1 MNRTTAARTR
11 AAFASVAAAGLA
23 LLAVTAPAHATGGT
37 PTTPTDLYNEYQ
49 ACSTDQAKP
58 VYVAGRTG
66 LTVEGIPGHTDP
78 EVRWVTEQFR
88 AWPVSDP
95 SQVITAERTYSS
107 LGNEATATLG
117 GYNAPLLDGET
128 YAWQARTVNAD
139 GGAASDWSAP
149 CYVATDDTFPNAAP
163 TVSSPNYP
171 EGQQNQGGTPIKLT
185 FGANGVS
192 DVAGYTFT
200 WFGTF
205 PVAGGASIGE
215 HGIPEY
221 HDPYETSPNFFARA
235 DSLGG
240 SATVNL
246 MPPHTSGFLVLQV
259 ASLDRAFNR
268 SQPTTYFIRIKPDAP
283 TVTKVSNS
291 PQYGKQ
297 AIFKLTPDPGL
308 QAVSPVVSYTVRH
321 LGQSQSETTVK
332 ASTSGIAELD
342 LTLDDPYGDVLLVTS
357 TSANG
362 WVSQQQW
369 WRTDGTDSSPT
380 VTSDVYPE
388 NGSGGGAGVP
398 GTFTFTP
405 KIKGAVSYTYSINW
419 GEGTTVKAGP
429 RGEAQITWTPTDSGW
444 YALEVYGTTK
454 DGAQTAPAS
463 YYFTVN

>member
-1 MNRTTAARTR
+1 MNRTSAARIR
-11 AAFASVAAAGLA
+11 AALAPVAAAGLA
-23 LLAVTAPAHATGGT
+23 LLVVATPAHATGGT

-58 VYVAGRTG
+58 LYVAGRDG
-66 LTVEGIPGHTDP
+66 LVVEGIPGHTDAG
-78 EVRWVTEQFR
+78 VRWVTEQFR
-88 AWPVSDP
+88 AWPLSDP
-95 SQVITAERTYSS
+95 SQVITGERGYASV
-107 LGNEATATLG
+107 GNEAATTLG
-117 GYNAPLLDGET
+117 GLNAPLLNGET
-128 YAWQARTVNAD
+128 YAWQARTVDAD
-139 GGAASDWSAP
+139 SGAASDWSAS
-149 CYVATDDTFPNAAP
+149 CYVTTDDTFPSAAP
-163 TVSSPNYP
+163 TVSSSNYP
-171 EGQQNQGGTPIKLT
+171 EGQQNQGGAPIKLT

-192 DVAGYTFT
+192 DVAGYEFT

-205 PVAGGASIGE
+205 PVGGVSSVGE

-221 HDPYETSPNFFARA
+221 HDPYVTSPNYFARA

-246 MPPHTSGFLVLQV
+246 IPPNDSGYLVLRV
-259 ASLDRAFNR
+259 ASLDRAFNM
-268 SQPTTYFIRIKPDAP
+268 SQPTTYYISVKPDAP

-291 PQYGKQ
+291 PQYGKD
-297 AIFKLTPDPGL
+297 ATFKLTPDPGL
-308 QAVSPVVSYTVRH
+308 QAASPVVSYTVKH

-332 ASTSGIAELD
+332 ASASGIAELKV
-342 LTLDDPYGDVLLVTS
+342 TLDDPYSDILLVTS

-369 WRTDGTDSSPT
+369 WSTGGDTSPT

-429 RGEAQITWTPTDSGW
+429 HGEAQISWTPTDSGW

-454 DGAQTAPAS
+454 DGAQTAPAD
-463 YYFTVN
+463 YFFVVN

>member
-1 MNRTTAARTR
+1 MNRTSAARVR
-11 AAFASVAAAGLA
+11 AAFAPVAAVGLA
-23 LLAVTAPAHATGGT
+23 LLAVATPAHATGGT

-58 VYVAGRTG
+58 LYVAGRDG
-66 LTVEGIPGHTDP
+66 LVVEGIPGHTDAG
-78 EVRWVTEQFR
+78 VRWVTEQFR
-88 AWPVSDP
+88 AWPLSDP
-95 SQVITAERTYSS
+95 SQVITGERGYASV
-107 LGNEATATLG
+107 GNEAATTLG
-117 GYNAPLLDGET
+117 GLNAPLLNGET
-128 YAWQARTVNAD
+128 YTWQARTVDAD
-139 GGAASDWSAP
+139 SGAASDWSAS
-149 CYVATDDTFPNAAP
+149 CYVTTDDTFPSAAP
-163 TVSSPNYP
+163 TVSSSNYP
-171 EGQQNQGGTPIKLT
+171 EGQQNQGGAPIKLT
-185 FGANGVS
+185 FGANGAS
-192 DVAGYTFT
+192 DVAGYEFT

-205 PVAGGASIGE
+205 PVGGVSSVGE

-221 HDPYETSPNFFARA
+221 HDPYVTSPNYFARA

-246 MPPHTSGFLVLQV
+246 IPPNDSGYLVLRV
-259 ASLDRAFNR
+259 ASLDRAFNM
-268 SQPTTYFIRIKPDAP
+268 SQPTTYYISVKPDAP

-291 PQYGKQ
+291 PQYGKD
-297 AIFKLTPDPGL
+297 ATFKITPDPGL
-308 QAVSPVVSYTVRH
+308 QAASPVVSYTVKH

-332 ASTSGIAELD
+332 ASASGIAELKV
-342 LTLDDPYGDVLLVTS
+342 TLDDPYSDILLVTS

-369 WRTDGTDSSPT
+369 WSTGGDTSPT

-429 RGEAQITWTPTDSGW
+429 HGEAQISWTPTDSGW

-454 DGAQTAPAS
+454 DGAQTAPAD
-463 YYFTVN
+463 YFFVVN

>member
-1 MNRTTAARTR
+1 MNRTPAARTR

-23 LLAVTAPAHATGGT
+23 LLAVAAPAHATGGT
-37 PTTPTDLYNEYQ
+37 PTTPTDLYNEYR
-49 ACSTDQAKP
+49 ACSTDQAAP

-78 EVRWVTEQFR
+78 NTRWITEQFR

-95 SQVITAERTYSS
+95 SQVVTAERGYASV
-107 LGNEATATLG
+107 GNEATATLG
-117 GYNAPLLDGET
+117 GYNAPLRDGET
-128 YAWQARTVNAD
+128 YAWQARTVDAD
-139 GGAASDWSAP
+139 SGAASDWSAP
-149 CYVATDDTFPNAAP
+149 CYVATDDTFPSAEP

-171 EGQQNQGGTPIKLT
+171 AGQRNQGGTPITLT

-192 DVAGYTFT
+192 GVAGYAFT

-205 PVAGGASIGE
+205 PVPGVSTVGE
-215 HGIPEY
+215 HGIPQY
-221 HDPYETSPNFFARA
+221 RDPYETSPNYFARA

-246 MPPHTSGFLVLQV
+246 MPPYNSGLLVLRV
-259 ASLDRAFNR
+259 ASLDRAFNM
-268 SQPTTYFIRIKPDAP
+268 SQPTTYYIAVKPDAP
-283 TVTKVSNS
+283 KVTKVSNS

-297 AIFKLTPDPGL
+297 AIFKLTPDPDL
-308 QAVSPVVSYTVRH
+308 HAVSPVVSYTVER
-321 LGQSQSETTVK
+321 LGQTRSTTTVK
-332 ASTSGIAELD
+332 ASTSGIAELN

-369 WRTDGTDSSPT
+369 WSTGGTDTSPT

-405 KIKGAVSYTYSINW
+405 KIKGAVSYTYSVNW
-419 GEGTTVKAGP
+419 GEGTTVKAGA
-429 RGEAQITWTPTDSGW
+429 RGEAQVSWTPTDSGW

-454 DGAQTAPAS
+454 DGAQTAPTD
-463 YYFTVN
+463 YFFTVN